1 MDLLRALARLP
12 LQLLVGLWRLL
23 AFVLRMLATLLS
35 VIVGR
40 VSWQAPAWMLA
51 TERAGLAGWG
61 AVRRNPGRVALVL
74 GTLGLIAGGG
84 WLAYTIDKERPKP
97 PEPVVATFAAN
108 APALTDYSSEPIT
121 VHSLDLNFSQSVAP
135 LALVGKDVT
144 AGITLTPA
152 IAGKWNWVNDR
163 LLRFMPAGDW
173 PVGQKYQGRFDK
185 KVLFAPQANVRAD
198 DFEFATADFVVS
210 LVSSE
215 FYQDPQDAQLK
226 KGIVNLSFSHPVDTA
241 EFEKHIEVVLQGPR
255 SKKLPQQFVVNYDKL
270 KLNAW
275 VHSAPLSA
283 PPKDSTTLDY
293 RITKGVV
300 AAAGG
305 KASDA
310 IVEASVSVPGMYSL
324 GVSGVEPTLVD
335 NSEFEPEQVLLVNFS
350 HAVGEKP
357 AAGALKA
364 WLLPLNNP
372 YAPEGQRDQVWNW
385 SSGSVDERVLKSAQ
399 ALALEPIAAELD
411 YSELQSYKFRADPGR
426 YLYVRVTKG
435 LAAFGGYQLADNAN
449 NVLQV
454 PEYPRI
460 LRFMAEGSLL
470 SLSGDKRVAVVSRNV
485 PGMKL
490 EIARVL
496 PDQLQHLVS
505 FNNGTFAQPE
515 LGALSRDKISERFE
529 QKIAFQ
535 ADDPTKA
542 HYEGVDLSQYL
553 ASGRRGVFLL
563 RLSDYDPASEPAP
576 KAPDEGDSADPELSA
591 PEASSGEEGGE
602 EYSEEESYDEGYD
615 GDYVESGGE
624 INDNKF
630 IVVTDLGL
638 IVKRSLDGRLDTYV
652 QSIATGT
659 PVEGANIEILG
670 ENGQPLLK
678 ATSDATGHASFES
691 VDAFTREKT
700 PALFIVRKGEDL
712 SFLPI
717 SKRDRRLDFSRFDV
731 GGIKNARSAG
741 QLSAYLFS
749 DRGLYR
755 PGDTFHIGMI
765 VRAADWSRDLSG
777 VPLQADILDA
787 RGLSVD
793 KRTVRLGAAGF
804 EELAFTTQ
812 ETSPTGSWTVNLSL
826 IDQYKN
832 PQLIGSTTVQI
843 KEFLPDRMKAT
854 AHLSQEVVEGW
865 IKPDN
870 LSARV
875 SLQNL
880 FGTPA
885 QERRVEAT
893 LTLSPVLPVFRSWP
907 EHTFYDPQKAK
918 EGYSEPL
925 GEQVTNAEGVAEF
938 PLDLAKY
945 GTASYRLHFL
955 AKGYEAEGGRSVA
968 AETMS
973 LVSSLD
979 YLIGVKVVD
988 DLDYVARG
996 AERSVNLVAIDNTAR
1011 RIAVEGLKAV
1021 LVERRYV
1028 SVLTKQDSGVYK
1040 YQSRLKEVVVKEE
1053 PLKLAAAGAD
1063 FRLATDQPGDYALVI
1078 KNARGETLNQ
1088 VNYSVAGEANVTR
1101 SLERNAELQLALSKK
1116 DYAPG
1121 EEIEIAVRAPYAG
1134 AGLITIERDKVYA
1147 HQWFTASTTASVQKI
1162 RVPADFEGNG
1172 YVNVQYVRDP
1182 ASAEIFMSPLS
1193 YGIAPFSVNR
1203 GARRNTLD
1211 IAAQGLVK
1219 PGEVL
1224 KIKVRSGQR
1233 SRVAVFAVDE
1243 GILQV
1248 ARYKLG
1254 DPLDHFFQKRMLEVA
1269 TSQILDQI
1277 LPEFAQLTGM
1287 AAPGGDADGLLGKHL
1302 NPFKRKRKPPVVW
1315 WSGIS
1320 DIEGERE
1327 FSWTLP
1333 DDFNGKLRLMA
1344 ISVSPERIGRSE
1356 SQTTVRGDFVLSPN
1370 VPAMVAPGDEFDV
1383 SVGVANNLTG
1393 GNGKESKIT
1402 VKLEPST
1409 QVESLGA
1416 AAQEL
1421 TLAEMREGVAVFRL
1435 RAKGEPGAASLKFV
1449 ASSGD
1454 KSARQS
1460 VDLSV
1465 RPAVPF
1471 RTEVVIGNLA
1481 TGDKEVK
1488 PLRDMFDAYAQRE
1501 ANASYVPLVL
1511 ARGLSAYLSSFP
1523 HRCTEQLL
1531 SAAVPALVF
1540 DTNPEFGKLVREPGD
1555 KRTTRQAFA
1564 ELLAVLR
1571 SRQNDEG
1578 GYGLWM
1584 ATPESQR
1591 YVSVYATQYLVEA
1604 KERGWEVPQDMLD
1617 KSNRYLTALAADE
1630 SDGSL
1635 AGLRERAFAIYL
1647 LTRQGTVTTNAL
1659 ASVRQRLQER
1669 FADTWTQDTAAA
1681 YLAASLKLMKQEA
1694 EALKLI
1700 VGPEKMLIRTSIE
1713 SGWRYERYYDPLVRD
1728 GATLYLLAKHFPER
1742 AKALPAAGLENVMRP
1757 LSRGLFNTLS
1767 SATTILALDAYAK
1780 QVVSL
1785 TGDKLH
1791 IFELAKDGSAKAIAK
1806 AEGLVLSANFS
1817 GGAAGVRVTNQ
1828 ADANAWYSVAQGG
1841 FDRNPP
1847 AQEIKEGLEIVREYT
1862 DADGKR
1868 VDQVELGQEILVKLK
1883 IRSTRADG
1891 VGDTAVVDLLPGG
1904 FEVVQEI
1911 PAAPAPQEGEPAT
1924 EETAAPAWRSTVGL
1938 ATSTWAP
1945 DYADVRDDRV
1955 VIYGTATQSVREF
1968 VYRIKATNVGSFV
1981 VPPAYAE
1988 SMYERTVQ
1996 AQSLGGRISVV
2007 KPD

>member
-12 LQLLVGLWRLL
+12 LLLVIGLWRSL
-23 AFVLRMLATLLS
+23 AFVLRMIALLLGA
-35 VIVGR
+35 IVGR
-40 VSWQAPAWMLA
+40 VSWQAPGWMLA
-51 TERAGLAGWG
+51 AERAGLASWG

-74 GTLGLIAGGG
+74 GAIALTGGGG
-84 WLAYTIDKERPKP
+84 WLVYTIDKARPKP
-97 PEPVVATFAAN
+97 PEPVVVTVNATP
-108 APALTDYSSEPIT
+108 PALTDYTSEPVT
-121 VHSLDLNFSQSVAP
+121 VHTLDLNFSHSVAP
-135 LALVGKDVT
+135 IALVGKDVT
-144 AGITLTPA
+144 AGITLDPS
-152 IAGKWNWVNDR
+152 IAGKWNWINDR
-163 LLRFMPAGDW
+163 LLRFTPAGDW
-173 PVGQKYQGRFDK
+173 PVGQTYQGRFDK
-185 KVLFAPQANVRAD
+185 KVLFAPQANVRD
-198 DFEFATADFVVS
+198 DRFEFATADFTVS
-210 LVSSE
+210 LVGGE
-215 FYQDPQDAQLK
+215 FYQDPQDALLK

-241 EFEKHIEVVLQGPR
+241 EFEKHIEVSLIGPR
-255 SKKLPQQFVVNYDKL
+255 SQKLAQKFVVNYDKPR
-270 KLNAW
+270 LNAW

-283 PPKDSTTLDY
+283 PPKDSTTLDF
-293 RITKGVV
+293 RITKGVT

-305 KASDA
+305 KGSDT
-310 IVEASVSVPGMYSL
+310 VVDTSVSVPGMYSL

-335 NSEFEPEQVLLVNFS
+335 NSEFEPEQVLLLNFS
-350 HAVGEKP
+350 HAVGEKQV
-357 AAGALKA
+357 AGAIKA

-385 SSGSVDERVLKSAQ
+385 SGGNVDERVLKA
-399 ALALEPIAAELD
+399 AEPLALEPIAAELD
-411 YSELQSYKFRADPGR
+411 YAEQQSFKFRADPGR
-426 YLYVRVTKG
+426 YVYVRVGKG

-454 PEYPRI
+454 PDYPRI

-515 LGALSRDKISERFE
+515 LGALSRDKITERFE
-529 QKIAFQ
+529 RKVAF
-535 ADDPTKA
+535 ASDDPTKA
-542 HYEGVDLSQYL
+542 HYEGVDLAEYL

-576 KAPDEGDSADPELSA
+576 KAEGESAGEALSA
-591 PEASSGEEGGE
+591 PAAE
-602 EYSEEESYDEGYD
+602 EYSEEESYDEGYE
-615 GDYVESGGE
+615 GDYVDSGGS
-624 INDNKF
+624 INDAKF

-638 IVKRSLDGRLDTYV
+638 IVKRALDGRLDAYV
-652 QSIATGT
+652 QSIATGA
-659 PVEGANIEILG
+659 PVDGANVEILG
-670 ENGQPLLK
+670 ENGQPLLR
-678 ATSDATGHASFES
+678 ATSDATGHAQFDS

-700 PALFIVRKGEDL
+700 PALFVVRKGEDL

-717 SKRDRRLDFSRFDV
+717 GKHDRRLDFSRFDV

-787 RGLSVD
+787 RGLSVG
-793 KRTVRLGAAGF
+793 KRTVRLGEAGF

-826 IDQYKN
+826 IDQYDN
-832 PQLIGSTTVQI
+832 PQLIGSTTVQV

-865 IKPDN
+865 IKPDGLN
-870 LSARV
+870 ARV

-885 QERRVEAT
+885 QDRRVEAT

-907 EHTFYDPQKAK
+907 EHVFHDPQKAK

-925 GEQVTNAEGVAEF
+925 GEQVTNAEGIAEF

-968 AETMS
+968 AETAS

-979 YLIGVKVVD
+979 YLVGVKVTD
-988 DLDYVARG
+988 NLDYVARG
-996 AERSVNLVAIDNTAR
+996 AERSVNLIAIDNTAK
-1011 RIAVEGLKAV
+1011 RIAVDGLKAV

-1028 SVLTKQDSGVYK
+1028 SVLTKQDSGAYK
-1040 YQSRLKEVVVKEE
+1040 YQSRLKEIPVKEE
-1053 PLKLAAAGAD
+1053 PLKLAATGVD
-1063 FRLATDQPGDYALVI
+1063 FRLATDQPGDYALVV
-1078 KNARGETLNQ
+1078 KNARGEALNQ
-1088 VNYSVAGEANVTR
+1088 VNYSVAGEANVAR

-1121 EEIEIAVRAPYAG
+1121 EDIEIAVRAPYTG

-1172 YVNVQYVRDP
+1172 YINVQYVRDP

-1203 GARRNTLD
+1203 NARRNTLD

-1219 PGEVL
+1219 PGETL
-1224 KIKVRSGQR
+1224 TMKVTSGAR
-1233 SRVAVFAVDE
+1233 SRVAVFAIDE

-1248 ARYKLG
+1248 ARYRLG
-1254 DPLDHFFQKRMLEVA
+1254 DPLDHFFQKRMLEVS

-1277 LPEFAQLTGM
+1277 LPEFARLTGM
-1287 AAPGGDADGLLGKHL
+1287 AAPGGDGDSLLGKNL
-1302 NPFKRKRKPPVVW
+1302 NPFKKKRKPPVAW
-1315 WSGIS
+1315 WSGIV
-1320 DIEGERE
+1320 DIDGARE
-1327 FSWTLP
+1327 FTWTLP

-1344 ISVSPERIGRSE
+1344 ISVAPDRIGRSE
-1356 SQTTVRGDFVLSPN
+1356 NQTTVRGDFVLSPN

-1383 SVGVANNLTG
+1383 SIGVANNLTG
-1393 GNGKESKIT
+1393 LNGKEAKIA
-1402 VKLEPST
+1402 VKLEPGA
-1409 QVESLGA
+1409 QVEAVGA

-1421 TLAEMREGVAVFRL
+1421 TLAEMREGVVVFRL
-1435 RAKGEPGAASLKFV
+1435 RAKGEPGAATLRFV

-1471 RTEVVIGNLA
+1471 RTEVAIGNLNA
-1481 TGDKEVK
+1481 GDKEIK
-1488 PLRDMFDAYAQRE
+1488 PLRDMFDAYAKRE

-1540 DTNPEFGKLVREPGD
+1540 DTNPEFGKLVRDAGD
-1555 KRTTRQAFA
+1555 KRTTAQAFA

-1578 GYGLWM
+1578 GYGLWT

-1591 YVSVYATQYLVEA
+1591 YVSVYATQYLIEA
-1604 KERGWEVPQDMLD
+1604 KERGWDVPRDMLD
-1617 KSNRYLTALAADE
+1617 KSNRYLAALAADE

-1669 FADTWTQDTAAA
+1669 HADTWTQDTAAA
-1681 YLAASLKLMKQEA
+1681 YVAASLQLMKQDA

-1700 VGPEKMLIRTSIE
+1700 VGPEKVLTRTAIE

-1728 GATLYLLAKHFPER
+1728 GATLYLLARHFPER
-1742 AKALPAAGLENVMRP
+1742 AKALPAAALENVMRP

-1780 QVVSL
+1780 QVKSL

-1791 IFELAKDGSAKAIAK
+1791 VFELAKDGTAKAIAK
-1806 AEGLVLSANFS
+1806 AEGMVLSANFS
-1817 GGAAGVRVTNQ
+1817 GTAAGVRITNE
-1828 ADANAWYSVAQGG
+1828 ASLNAWYSVSQGG

-1862 DADGKR
+1862 NADGK
-1868 VDQVELGQEILVKLK
+1868 VIDTVELGQEILVKLK

-1891 VGDTAVVDLLPGG
+1891 VGDTAVIDLLPGG

-1911 PAAPAPQEGEPAT
+1911 PAAPAPEDGT
-1924 EETAAPAWRSTVGL
+1924 EEGTTDATAAPWRSTVGL

-1996 AQSLGGRISVV
+1996 AQSLGSRITVV

>member
-12 LQLLVGLWRLL
+12 LLLVVGLWRLL
-23 AFVLRMLATLLS
+23 AFVLRMLGVLLGF
-35 VIVGR
+35 IVGR
-40 VSWQAPAWMLA
+40 VSWQAPGWMLA

-61 AVRRNPGRVALVL
+61 VVRRNPGRVAAVAGAIALL
-74 GTLGLIAGGG
+74 GTGG
-84 WLAYTIDKERPKP
+84 WFAHKAYQERPKP
-97 PEPVVATFAAN
+97 PEPVIARFSTN
-108 APALTDYSSEPIT
+108 APSLTDYTSEPIT
-121 VHSLDLNFSQSVAP
+121 VHAFDLNFSQSVAP

-144 AGITLTPA
+144 AGITLDPP

-173 PVGQKYQGRFDK
+173 PVGQKYRGRFDK
-185 KVLFAPQANVRAD
+185 KVLFAPQANVRD
-198 DFEFATADFVVS
+198 DGFEFATADFAIK
-210 LVSSE
+210 LAGSE
-215 FYQDPQDAQLK
+215 FYQDPQDALLK
-226 KGIVNLSFSHPVDTA
+226 KGIVNLNFSHPVDTA
-241 EFEKHIEVVLQGPR
+241 EFEKHVEIVLIGP
-255 SKKLPQQFVVNYDKL
+255 KNQKQPQKFVVNYDKL

-275 VHSAPLSA
+275 VHSAPLTA

-305 KASDA
+305 KGSDTV
-310 IVEASVSVPGMYSL
+310 VEASVSVPGIYSL

-335 NSEFEPEQVLLVNFS
+335 NSEFEPEQVLLFNFS
-350 HAVGEKP
+350 HAVGEKQ
-357 AAGALKA
+357 AAGAIKA
-364 WLLPLNNP
+364 WLLPLTNP
-372 YAPEGQRDQVWNW
+372 FAPEGQREQVWDW
-385 SSGSVDERVLKSAQ
+385 SGTTIDERVLKGAE

-411 YSELQSYKFRADPGR
+411 YSEMQSFKFKADPGR
-426 YLYVRVTKG
+426 YLYVRVGKG
-435 LAAFGGYQLADNAN
+435 LAAFGGYQLASNAN

-460 LRFMAEGSLL
+460 LRFMADGSLL

-515 LGALSRDKISERFE
+515 LGALSRDKITERFE
-529 QKIAFQ
+529 QKVAFES
-535 ADDPTKA
+535 DDPTKA

-563 RLSDYDPASEPAP
+563 RLSEYDPASEPAP
-576 KAPDEGDSADPELSA
+576 KATGAGDGADEALSA
-591 PEASSGEEGGE
+591 PATEGGE
-602 EYSEEESYDEGYD
+602 EYAGEESYDEGYE
-615 GDYVESGGE
+615 GDYVESDSA
-624 INDNKF
+624 INEAKF

-638 IVKRSLDGRLDTYV
+638 IVKRSLDGKLDTYV
-652 QSIATGT
+652 QSIATGA
-659 PVEGANIEILG
+659 PVDGAAVEILG

-678 ATSDATGHASFES
+678 ATSDAAGHAQFDS

-700 PALFIVRKGEDL
+700 PAMFVVRKGEDL
-712 SFLPI
+712 SFLPVG
-717 SKRDRRLDFSRFDV
+717 KHDRRLDFSRFDV

-793 KRTVRLGAAGF
+793 RRTVRLGEAGF
-804 EELAFTTQ
+804 EELSFTTQ

-826 IDQYKN
+826 IDQYNN
-832 PQLIGSTTVQI
+832 PQLIGSTTVQV

-885 QERRVEAT
+885 QDRRVEAV

-907 EHTFYDPQKAK
+907 EHVFYDPQKAK

-925 GEQVTNAEGVAEF
+925 GEQVTNAEGIAEF

-968 AETMS
+968 AETAS

-979 YLIGVKVVD
+979 YLVGVKVVD
-988 DLDYVARG
+988 NLDYVARG
-996 AERSVNLVAIDNTAR
+996 AERSVNLIAIDNTAK
-1011 RIAVEGLKAV
+1011 RIGVDGLKAV

-1028 SVLTKQDSGVYK
+1028 SVLTKQDSGAYK
-1040 YQSRLKEVVVKEE
+1040 YQSRLKEVPVKEE
-1053 PLKLAAAGAD
+1053 LLKLAATGND
-1063 FRLATDQPGDYALVI
+1063 FRLATDQPGDYALLI
-1078 KNARGETLNQ
+1078 RNARGETLNQ
-1088 VNYSVAGEANVTR
+1088 VNYSVAGEANVAR

-1121 EEIEIAVRAPYAG
+1121 EEVEIAVRAPYTG

-1147 HQWFTASTTASVQKI
+1147 HQWFKASTTASVQKI

-1172 YVNVQYVRDP
+1172 YINVQYVRDP

-1203 GARRNTLD
+1203 NARRNALE

-1219 PGEVL
+1219 PGDVL
-1224 KIKVRSGQR
+1224 KMKVTSGVRSR
-1233 SRVAVFAVDE
+1233 IAVFAIDE

-1254 DPLDHFFQKRMLEVA
+1254 DPLDHFFQKRMLEVT

-1277 LPEFAQLTGM
+1277 LPEFARLTGM
-1287 AAPGGDADGLLGKHL
+1287 AAPGGDGDSLLGKNL
-1302 NPFKRKRKPPVVW
+1302 NPFKKKRKPPVAW
-1315 WSGIS
+1315 WSGIV
-1320 DIEGERE
+1320 DIDGARE

-1344 ISVSPERIGRSE
+1344 VSVSSDRIGRSE
-1356 SQTTVRGDFVLSPN
+1356 NQTTVRGDFVLSPN

-1393 GNGKESKIT
+1393 LGGKEAKIA
-1402 VKLEPST
+1402 VKLEPGA
-1409 QVESLGA
+1409 QVEAVGA

-1421 TLAEMREGVAVFRL
+1421 SLAEMREGVAVFRL
-1435 RAKGEPGAASLKFV
+1435 RAKGEPGAATLRFV
-1449 ASSGD
+1449 ATSGD

-1471 RTEVVIGNLA
+1471 RTEVSIGNLA

-1488 PLRDMFDAYAQRE
+1488 PLRDMFDAYAKRE

-1540 DTNPEFGKLVREPGD
+1540 DTNPEFGKLVRDPGD
-1555 KRTTRQAFA
+1555 TRTTKQAFA

-1578 GYGLWM
+1578 GYGLWT

-1591 YVSVYATQYLVEA
+1591 YVSVYATQYLIEA
-1604 KERGWEVPQDMLD
+1604 KERGWDVPQDMLD

-1669 FADTWTQDTAAA
+1669 HAETWMQDTAAA
-1681 YLAASLKLMKQEA
+1681 YLAASLQLMKQDG

-1700 VGPEKMLIRTSIE
+1700 VGPEKVLTRAAIE

-1742 AKALPAAGLENVMRP
+1742 AKALPATGLENVMRP

-1780 QVVSL
+1780 QVKSL

-1791 IFELAKDGSAKAIAK
+1791 VFELAKDGTAKAIAK
-1806 AEGLVLSANFS
+1806 AEGLVLSASFS
-1817 GGAAGVRVTNQ
+1817 SAAAGVRVTNE
-1828 ADANAWYSVAQGG
+1828 ADVNAWYSVTQGG

-1847 AQEIKEGLEIVREYT
+1847 AKEIKEGLEIVREYT
-1862 DADGKR
+1862 DADGK
-1868 VDQVELGQEILVKLK
+1868 VIDKVELGQEILVKLK

-1891 VGDTAVVDLLPGG
+1891 VGDTAVIDLLPGG

-1911 PAAPAPQEGEPAT
+1911 PAAPAPEDGEEAVS
-1924 EETAAPAWRSTVGL
+1924 EAAPSWRSTVGL

-1945 DYADVRDDRV
+1945 EYADVRDDRV

-1988 SMYERTVQ
+1988 SMYERTVL
-1996 AQSLGGRISVV
+1996 AQSLGSRITVA